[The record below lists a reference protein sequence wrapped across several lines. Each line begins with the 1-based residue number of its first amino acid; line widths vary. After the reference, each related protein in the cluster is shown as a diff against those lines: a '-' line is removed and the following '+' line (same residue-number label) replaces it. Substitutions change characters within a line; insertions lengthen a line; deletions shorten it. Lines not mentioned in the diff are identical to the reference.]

1 MATSEGEKLEA
12 TEEIVS
18 HWYDQQRGKRRCTT
32 KEKAYPLR
40 RSKRFTPEQNARLD
54 KLEIVEA
61 IQDKEEAAKGEQSN
75 FGLRLKKQT
84 RNTGSNSNQTK
95 QQRAF
100 TPALPLRSPR
110 IISQEALNAFAHGV
124 IGNPPL

>member
-12 TEEIVS
+12 TEEIVGD
-18 HWYDQQRGKRRCTT
+18 WYDQQRGKRRRAT
-32 KEKAYPLR
+32 KEKAYLLR
-40 RSKRFTPEQNARLD
+40 RSKRFTLEQNTRLD

-100 TPALPLRSPR
+100 TSAPPSLSPR
-110 IISQEALNAFAHGV
+110 IIT
-124 IGNPPL
+124 